1 MKHATTMDKLTE
13 ETNRGRKDRADAD
26 LCQEPRL
33 MSPAEVPAGDPFL
46 LLIEEH
52 DTCNRLLGG
61 MDNAV
66 ESIRLNGFSADAFR
80 QISDAVRFIDSAI
93 RLHHEREETYLFPLI
108 ERHNPGSTE
117 VMRKEH
123 RSLWSALR
131 QLLRIVQ
138 DIEEGRLHG
147 TSIRE
152 LLQTSRFI
160 IDLVAS
166 HTRRENHVLFP
177 MARKTLTTTEWNEL
191 RSAIAVA
198 SPRHDRVQQHS

>member
-1 MKHATTMDKLTE
+1 MDHP
-13 ETNRGRKDRADAD
+13 DAD
-26 LCQEPRL
+26 LCQEPRAVP
-33 MSPAEVPAGDPFL
+33 SPDEQAGDPFL

-80 QISDAVRFIDSAI
+80 QISDAARFIDSAI
-93 RLHHEREETYLFPLI
+93 RFHHEREETYLFPLI

-131 QLLRIVQ
+131 QLLKTIQ

-152 LLQTSRFI
+152 LLQSSRFI